1 MPHRVTELHNIMPI
15 RNLASVKHYGIL
27 SHKAVAALPH
37 SDVSMPDVQEKRDTV
52 TVPNG
57 LALHNYANL
66 YFCARNPMMFKRL
79 AETYNLCVLRITTDV
94 FRLDGVV
101 FTDQNAASPYVRFY
115 RVQDGIECMNFDMIY
130 ADDWRHSDDKVKYW
144 RHRSIK
150 CAEVLVPNAVETRL
164 ITGAYVYDASV
175 QSQIAGLWPELPT
188 VVNKAIFFG

>member
-1 MPHRVTELHNIMPI
+1 MPHRVTELHSIMPI
-15 RNLASVKHYGIL
+15 KNLGTVKSCGIL
-27 SHKAVAALPH
+27 SHNAAAGLPH
-37 SDVSMPDVQEKRDTV
+37 ADVSMAEVQEKRDTV

-66 YFCARNPMMFKRL
+66 YFCARNPMMYKRL
-79 AETYNLCVLRITTDV
+79 AETYELSVLRIAIDV

-115 RVQDGIECMNFDMIY
+115 RVKDGIEGMNFDMIY
-130 ADDWRHSDDKVKYW
+130 ADDWRHPDDQVKYW

-150 CAEVLVPNAVETRL
+150 CAEVLVPNVVETRF
-164 ITGAYVYDASV
+164 IIGAYVYDTSV
-175 QSQIAGLWPELPT
+175 QSQVAGLWPELPT